1 MNTNTGTKLGKGCGV
16 LFFSVFAM
24 FGVFFTAMMG
34 KSMLKDWETRSW
46 VATPAV
52 LLGESSKL
60 EKDRSGDSS
69 REPVPFRYTYE
80 GHSYTQDTVTLKGTM
95 SVNGK
100 KSDSGRR
107 LRNMPA
113 GTQVTCYVNPTKPD
127 EAVLELRSLVYAW
140 FLLLPGVFL
149 LVGVGGVIGVI
160 RAKPAHHQPASERH
174 RGWKSNPNNSTLGLR
189 IFGSIFA
196 LIGGVATWFIG
207 VKPMLAARA
216 AEHWQEVPC
225 KIESARVTNHRGS
238 KGGTTYSISVTYR
251 YEVSGQKYVGDRY
264 SFSTGSSSSYD
275 WREQAVRELKRD
287 PHPVCYVNPDDPNDA
302 VLSPTLG
309 NDAWFGLIPLVFVI
323 VGIGIFLGASKMSRA
338 RSGPSGIPVPQP
350 QQVVSLAHGG
360 YELKPSASPKAACVG
375 MGCFALFW
383 NGIVWTIF
391 LQADAPFPVRLFL
404 MIFVLVGLGL
414 IGGFGYFILALF
426 NPKPTLIANEHS
438 VALGRSIKLQWRF
451 SGNTARISQLAIILT
466 GKESATYRRGTNT
479 TTDTSLFVHQT
490 LFETRERTNIS
501 AGEVTV
507 TIPAD
512 SMHSFEASNNK
523 IIWAVKLHGD
533 IAKWPDVNLEFPI
546 TVLPL

>member
-52 LLGESSKL
+52 LLGESPKL
-60 EKDRSGDSS
+60 EKERDSS

-80 GHSYTQDTVTLKGTM
+80 GHTYTQDTVTLKGTM
-95 SVNGK
+95 AVNGK
-100 KSDSGRR
+100 SSDSGRR

-113 GTQVTCYVNPTKPD
+113 GTKVTCYVNPAKPD
-127 EAVLELRSLVYAW
+127 EAVLEHRSLGYAW

-149 LVGVGGVIGVI
+149 LVGVGGMIVVI
-160 RAKPAHHQPASERH
+160 RAKPAHLQPASERH
-174 RGWKSNPNNSTLGLR
+174 QGWKSNSNNSTRGLR
-189 IFGSIFA
+189 IFGFIFA
-196 LIGGVATWFIG
+196 VIGGAATWFIA

-216 AEHWQEVPC
+216 AESWQEVPC

-251 YEVSGQKYVGDRY
+251 YEVGGQKYVGDRY
-264 SFSTGSSSSYD
+264 SFSTGSSSGYD

-302 VLSPTLG
+302 VLSTKLG
-309 NDAWFGLIPLVFVI
+309 SDAWFGLIPLVFLI
-323 VGIGIFLGASKMSRA
+323 VGVGIFLGAPKMARA
-338 RSGPSGIPVPQP
+338 RSGPSGIPVPKP

-360 YELKPSASPKAACVG
+360 FELKPSASPKAACVG

-391 LQADAPFPVRLFL
+391 LQADAPLPVRMFL

-451 SGNTARISQLAIILT
+451 SGNTARISQLAITLT

-479 TTDTSLFVHQT
+479 TTDTSFFVHQT
-490 LFETRERTNIS
+490 IFETRERTNIA

-507 TIPAD
+507 AIPAN

-523 IIWAVKLHGD
+523 IIWAVKLHGN